1 MTSKLGIGQRKSQKR
16 LEKYFQL
23 NEMKKIYIYITCDA
37 ANHLPKRKFVALKC
51 LYLKRLK
58 ISNA

>member
-23 NEMKKIYIYITCDA
+23 NEMKKIYIYISRVMQLTT
-37 ANHLPKRKFVALKC
+37 
-51 LYLKRLK
+51 YLKGSL
-58 ISNA
+58 